1 MSTFYVVMNPFG
13 EVFNTN
19 ANRFESIKVDDKN
32 ARINDK
38 AEADNI
44 QKEQAAKGYE
54 CLVSTVN
61 CAC

>member
-1 MSTFYVVMNPFG
+1 MTKFYVVMNSIG

-19 ANRFESIKVDDKN
+19 ARCFEQIKVSNEN

-38 AEADNI
+38 AEADSI
-44 QKEQAAKGYE
+44 QKEQEAKGYE
-54 CLVSTVN
+54 CLVSTVR

>member
-1 MSTFYVVMNPFG
+1 MTKFYVVMNSLG
-13 EVFNTN
+13 EVFNAN
-19 ANRFESIKVDDKN
+19 AKCFEPIKANDEN

-54 CLVSTVN
+54 CLVSTVC

>member
-1 MSTFYVVMNPFG
+1 MTTFYVVMNSLG

-19 ANRFESIKVDDKN
+19 ARRFEPILADDKN

-38 AEADNI
+38 AEADTI
-44 QKEQAAKGYE
+44 QKEQAAKGCE
-54 CLVSTVN
+54 CLVSTVR